1 MFLRPVPE
9 LPPEIAAAYRESS
22 TLVTLLD
29 VGANGTPPPMWRP
42 LAPHAHYVGVGPG
55 SQPLAPDWVGKF
67 AKAQFDDRILT
78 TTDTPSTTFYAT
90 TNPIYSSVLRPQPAA
105 AVDFLE
111 PRLTIDQVVVLPAV
125 TLDALVSQCALD
137 SIDWIHVNVNGTDVP
152 LIQSLRDEMFRRV
165 LAIDTYLNVT
175 DLWVDD
181 ASGIARLPE
190 LIAAGFW
197 LSRLHGY
204 GPLRFRRDTLAKLHA
219 IDPRIHESL
228 LSAHVRTP
236 GWMFVRLFRTVDWL
250 NRNAFSPREYL
261 LLWTFALMDDQL
273 GFAADVMCHYE
284 SRFKADS
291 IFLAMRDVTIDR
303 ILALKQ
309 PTP

>member
-1 MFLRPVPE
+1 MLLRPVPE
-9 LPPEIAAAYRESS
+9 LPPDIAAAYREYA
-22 TLVTLLD
+22 TRVTLLD
-29 VGANGTPPPMWRP
+29 IGANGNPPPIWRP

-55 SQPLAPDWVGKF
+55 SQPLAPDWAGKF
-67 AKAQFDDRILT
+67 ARAQFDDRILT
-78 TTDTPSTTFYAT
+78 TADSPSTTFYAT
-90 TNPIYSSVLRPQPAA
+90 TDPIYSSVLRPHPAA

-111 PRLTIDQVVVLPAV
+111 PRLTVDQCVVVPAV
-125 TLDALVSQCALD
+125 TLNALTSQLALD

-181 ASGIARLPE
+181 ASGVSRLPE

-197 LSRLHGY
+197 LSRTHGY

-219 IDPRIHESL
+219 IDPRIDESL
-228 LSAHVRTP
+228 LSAHVRAP

-250 NRNAFSPREYL
+250 DGDEFSPREYL
-261 LLWTFALMDDQL
+261 LLWTFALMDGQL
-273 GFAADVMCHYE
+273 GVSADVMCRYE

-291 IFLAMRDVTIDR
+291 IFRAMRDVTLDR
-303 ILALKQ
+303 ILKLNQ
-309 PTP
+309 RTP